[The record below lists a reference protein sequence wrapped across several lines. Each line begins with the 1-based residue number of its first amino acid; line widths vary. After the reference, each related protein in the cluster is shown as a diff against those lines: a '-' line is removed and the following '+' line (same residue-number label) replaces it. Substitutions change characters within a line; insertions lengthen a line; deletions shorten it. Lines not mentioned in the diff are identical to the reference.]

1 MNRTRLPA
9 LAFAVL
15 LASACVPDRVTI
27 GPSGEVA
34 SNNAVYR
41 TAPDGSLVL
50 DTRTMD
56 RLAELYPGWTKPG
69 ESADRIVQVVW
80 SRDGKHLAAFFA
92 DKEKEGELSLLAW
105 PELARIER
113 WSLPP
118 GYILYPA
125 FSPDGRSLSFVLY
138 DEEEERSLLEVVD
151 LSVSGGEIVTLI
163 EDTSAG
169 HAWSPDGK
177 EIAVL
182 AGSRSGIDDYS
193 LGTLLLFDLA
203 SKKHRAL
210 AGVLFN
216 SFAEL
221 EWSAQDGRIYF
232 LSPSLSLPIAPDE
245 VKSAPWAVLSVDPA
259 AKEPRPEIAVPGTM
273 EGLAGTIRGFA
284 RAPGEADRF
293 LVVAQEDD
301 VAHAYLYED
310 GRLARVS
317 SDEKPERPS
326 AMAAPAWI
334 DGSTWIY
341 KAEAGYRRGRVG
353 ETPRSLAPALSAEA
367 YRSFREGLAK
377 FVEASAE
384 HVRLS
389 EFLRLAREKPQE
401 MEYFVGSFEAFV
413 ASGSGSPEE
422 RALAVLGLGL
432 FPDRPATRAA
442 LATRLPD
449 GQIADF
455 DRLWSLNE
463 KVRKGEAPPHGLTVR
478 AYAALA
484 LDRLIDGK
492 PYPSGVSPV
501 LDLLRLQEIPA
512 STDVGR
518 EEKLSERAAEWA
530 KKLEADGR

>member
-1 MNRTRLPA
+1 MNRIRLSVLA
-9 LAFAVL
+9 LAAL

-56 RLAELYPGWTKPG
+56 RLAELYPGWTSPG
-69 ESADRIVQVVW
+69 ESADRTLQVVW
-80 SRDGKHLAAFFA
+80 SRDGKRLAAFLA
-92 DKEKEGELSLLAW
+92 DKEDDGELSLLAY
-105 PELARIER
+105 PELSRIER

-118 GYILYPA
+118 GYVLYPA
-125 FSPDGRSLSFVLY
+125 FSPDGRWLAFVLY
-138 DEEEERSLLEVVD
+138 DEEEERSRLEIVD
-151 LSVSGGEIVTLI
+151 LSLPGGGVTTLI

-193 LGTLLLFDLA
+193 LGTLLVIDLA
-203 SKKHRAL
+203 SRKHRAL

-216 SFAEL
+216 SFAGL
-221 EWSAQDGRIYF
+221 EWSAADLRIYF
-232 LSPSLSLPIAPDE
+232 LSPSLSLPLSPEE
-245 VKSAPWAVLSVDPA
+245 VKRAPWAVVRVDPR
-259 AKEPRPEIAVPGTM
+259 AKEPRPEIAVPGTLD
-273 EGLAGTIRGFA
+273 GLAGTIRGFA

-317 SDEKPERPS
+317 GDEKPERPS
-326 AMAAPAWI
+326 AMAVPAWI

-341 KAEAGYRRGRVG
+341 KAEAGYRRGKVG

-389 EFLRLAREKPQE
+389 EFLRLTREKPQE
-401 MEYFVGSFEAFV
+401 MEYFVASFEAFV

-422 RALAVLGLGL
+422 RALAALGLGL
-432 FPDRPATRAA
+432 FPDRPASRAA
-442 LATRLPD
+442 LASRLSD
-449 GQIADF
+449 GEIADF
-455 DRLWSLNE
+455 DRLWSLDE
-463 KVRKGEAPPHGLTVR
+463 KVKKGEAPPHGLSVK

-484 LDRLIDGK
+484 LDRLVDGK
-492 PYPSGVSPV
+492 PYPAGVSPIV
-501 LDLLRLQEIPA
+501 DLLRVQEIPA
-512 STDVGR
+512 STDVER
-518 EEKLSERAAEWA
+518 EGELSDRAAAWA
-530 KKLEADGR
+530 RRLEADGR